1 MTWTVS
7 ISDLRDNF
15 SDYLAKVRSGDELLV
30 KDEKRNEEIVRV
42 VPVKKKFDP
51 VAYRAM
57 LDRVSGTISAKNHP
71 EWATIAKTEKWLRK
85 TRKESDRRIY
95 APSRY

>member
-7 ISDLRDNF
+7 ISDLRNNL
-15 SDYLAKVRSGDELLV
+15 SDYIDKVKAGDDLVV
-30 KDEKRNEEIVRV
+30 KDEKKDEEVAVVRAA
-42 VPVKKKFDP
+42 KKKFNP

-85 TRKESDRRIY
+85 IRKASDRRIHV
-95 APSRY
+95 PS